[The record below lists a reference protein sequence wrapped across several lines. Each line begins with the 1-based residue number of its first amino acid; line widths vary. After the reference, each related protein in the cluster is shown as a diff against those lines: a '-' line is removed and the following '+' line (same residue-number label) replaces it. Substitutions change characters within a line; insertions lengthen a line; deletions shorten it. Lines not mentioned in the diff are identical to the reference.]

1 MSELSVTVI
10 DTPEQLQGLAPQWNE
25 LLAASAADG
34 VFLTWEWMSAWL
46 GCCLKEG
53 RELFVLFFSQRERP
67 AGIAPFYRERR
78 KGAFGVRT
86 IRFLGAP
93 EGGSDY
99 LDVICRRGCEEQVA
113 GALYRFLLEEGRGEW
128 DLLHLQDIPADSVF
142 LLRFLERVDEAG
154 RYLELAPGAYCPAL
168 ELEESREDGW
178 PRRASAGCKKKYEKE
193 LALLQREGEVVHL
206 AEEEA
211 GAASLERFFRL
222 YRAVSGRPGTRLISL
237 LQGYLERRGPREGVR
252 IDTLAVQGKEIASLL
267 HFRYRDSLF
276 LYLVAVD
283 KTFNPKVSIGHLL
296 LGKCILDAGQKGY
309 RRYDFLKGGEP
320 YKFHWAAGGRRS
332 LQVRLWRKT
341 PLGLAAGLARMARQ
355 AGKLLLR

>member
-10 DTPEQLQGLAPQWNE
+10 DTPEKLQGLAPRWNE
-25 LLAASAADG
+25 LLAESVASG
-34 VFLTWEWMSAWL
+34 VFLTWEWITAWL
-46 GCCLKEG
+46 GCCLGER
-53 RELFVLFFSQRERP
+53 RELFILCFTERGRP
-67 AGIAPFYRERR
+67 AGVAPFYRERGR
-78 KGAFGVRT
+78 GTFGVRT

-99 LDVICRRGCEEQVA
+99 LDVVCRRGCEDQVA
-113 GALYRFLLEEGRGEW
+113 DALYRFLMGQGRGEW
-128 DLLHLQDIPADSVF
+128 DLLHLQDIPADSIF

-154 RYLELAPGAYCPAL
+154 QYLELAPGAFCPAL
-168 ELEESREDGW
+168 ELGESREDGW
-178 PRRASAGCKKKYEKE
+178 PRAASNGCRRKYQKE
-193 LALLQREGEVVHL
+193 LALLEREGEVVHL
-206 AEEEA
+206 VEENA

-222 YRAVSGRPGTRLISL
+222 YGAACGRPGARLLSL
-237 LQGYLERRGPREGVR
+237 LQGYLERGGSSAGLRV
-252 IDTLAVQGKEIASLL
+252 DTLACQGKEIASLL

-283 KTFNPKVSIGHLL
+283 KTFNPKVSVGHVL
-296 LGKCILDAGQKGY
+296 LGKCILDAGQNGY
-309 RRYDFLKGGEP
+309 RRYDFLKGAEP

-341 PLGLAAGLARMARQ
+341 PRGVAAAFVRMARQ